1 MIEYILLSL
10 IKVLDNAISAAKSIA
25 TYKEKAL
32 LSSVLVVLSQFLFF
46 LVIDQV
52 VNDGSI
58 LVITIAAISSGI
70 GNLLVFV
77 INNKF
82 KRDDKWSVILTCSCI
97 DDVKELCHYLREHGI
112 KYTASDGYDKE
123 CRKTINVMAFSKTKE
138 ESRLIDEYLENT
150 THKYFKE
157 VLK

>member
-1 MIEYILLSL
+1 MIEYVSLSL
-10 IKVLDNAISAAKSIA
+10 IKILDNAISAAKSIA

-32 LSSVLVVLSQFLFF
+32 LSSFLVMLSQFLFF

-52 VNDGSI
+52 VSDGSI

-97 DDVKELCHYLREHGI
+97 DDVRELCHYLREHGI
-112 KYTASDGYDKE
+112 KYTATDGYDKE
-123 CRKTINVMAFSKTKE
+123 CKRTIIVMAFSKTKE
-138 ESRLIDEYLENT
+138 ESKLIDEYLKNT

>member
-1 MIEYILLSL
+1 MIEYIGLAL

-25 TYKEKAL
+25 SHREMAL
-32 LSSVLVVLSQFLFF
+32 LSSILVILSQFLFF

-52 VNDGSI
+52 VNDGSL
-58 LVITIAAISSGI
+58 LVITIAAISSGV
-70 GNLLVFV
+70 GNLLVFL

-82 KRDDKWSVILTCSCI
+82 KRDAKWSVVLTCSCME
-97 DDVKELCHYLREHGI
+97 DVKELCYYLIDHNI
-112 KYTASDGYDKE
+112 KYTATNGYDKDFKE
-123 CRKTINVMAFSKTKE
+123 TIVVMAFSKTKE

>member
-1 MIEYILLSL
+1 MSGYILLGL
-10 IKVLDNAISAAKSIA
+10 IKVLDNIVSTAKSIA
-25 TYKEKAL
+25 TYKGQKI
-32 LSSVLVVLSQFLFF
+32 LSSILIAISQLLFY

-52 VNDGSI
+52 VNDGSM
-58 LVITIAAISSGI
+58 LVIVIVAISSGI
-70 GNLLVFV
+70 GNYIAFL
-77 INNKF
+77 INDKLE
-82 KRDDKWSVILTCSCI
+82 RDDKWSVILTCSCI
-97 DDVKELCHYLREHGI
+97 DDVKELCHYLRKNGI
-112 KYTASDGYDKE
+112 KYTASDGYDRE

>member
-1 MIEYILLSL
+1 MFEYVGLAL
-10 IKVLDNAISAAKSIA
+10 IKILDNAISAGKSIA
-25 TYKEKAL
+25 SYKEKAI
-32 LSSVLVVLSQFLFF
+32 LSSILVVMSQFLFF

-52 VNDGSI
+52 VNDGSL
-58 LVITIAAISSGI
+58 LVISIAAFSSGI

-82 KRDDKWSVILTCSCI
+82 KRDDKWSVVLTCSCI
-97 DDVKELCHYLREHGI
+97 NDVKELCHYLKEHGI

-138 ESRLIDEYLENT
+138 ESRLIDMYLENT
-150 THKYFKE
+150 DHKYFKE

>member
-1 MIEYILLSL
+1 MFGYVSLAL
-10 IKVLDNAISAAKSIA
+10 IKILDNAISAAKSIA
-25 TYKEKAL
+25 SHREMAL
-32 LSSVLVVLSQFLFF
+32 LSSILVIMSQFLFF

-52 VNDGSI
+52 VNDGSL

-70 GNLLVFV
+70 GNLLVFL
-77 INNKF
+77 INNRF
-82 KRDDKWSVILTCSCI
+82 KRDAKWSVVLTCSCM
-97 DDVKELCHYLREHGI
+97 DDVRELCNYLKEHKI
-112 KYTASDGYDKE
+112 KYTATNGYDKE
-123 CRKTINVMAFSKTKE
+123 FKETIVMAFSKTKE

>member
-1 MIEYILLSL
+1 MIEYIGLAL

-25 TYKEKAL
+25 SHREMAL
-32 LSSVLVVLSQFLFF
+32 LSSILVILSQFLFF

-52 VNDGSI
+52 VNDGSL
-58 LVITIAAISSGI
+58 LVITIAAISSGV
-70 GNLLVFV
+70 GNLLVFL

-82 KRDDKWSVILTCSCI
+82 KRDAKWSVVLTCSCM
-97 DDVKELCHYLREHGI
+97 DDVKELCQYLKEHKI
-112 KYTASDGYDKE
+112 KYTATHGFDKE
-123 CRKTINVMAFSKTKE
+123 FIDTIVVMAFSKTKE